1 MSEDLLNDQ
10 IFIADPVQLV
20 IDFGNSR
27 TKTAIFNKR
36 EIVELTIVENISI
49 EQLAGLKQRF
59 DIRNCI
65 VSSVTDI
72 PTKIT
77 NYLEQN
83 FSFIELNHTTPI
95 PVKNLYKTPETL
107 GKDRLA
113 AVVGAFYRF
122 PKTNCLVVD
131 AGTCITVDFID
142 SRGNYR
148 GGSISPG
155 INLRFK
161 ALHTFTKRLPL
172 IHIKNFDGFTGQT
185 TEESILAGV
194 LSGTISE
201 LRCTIQNYRDLYP
214 ALQVVV
220 TGGDTIFFETKLKS
234 NIFAAPNLVLEG
246 LNEIMNFNAV
256 K

>member
-1 MSEDLLNDQ
+1 MNENLLTNH
-10 IFIADPVQLV
+10 FFTREPVQLV
-20 IDFGNSR
+20 IDFGNTR
-27 TKTAIFNKR
+27 VKAAIFNKH
-36 EIVELTIVENISI
+36 ELIELATSENISI
-49 EQLAGLKQRF
+49 EQLAALAQRF
-59 DIRNCI
+59 NIRNCI
-65 VSSVTDI
+65 VSTVTDI
-72 PTKIT
+72 PIKIT
-77 NYLEQN
+77 SYLEKHFN
-83 FSFIELNHTTPI
+83 FIELQHTTPI
-95 PVKNLYKTPETL
+95 PVTNLYKTPETL

-113 AVVGAFYRF
+113 AVVGAYFRF
-122 PKTNCLVVD
+122 PETNCLVID

-142 SRGNYR
+142 SQGNYH

-161 ALHTFTKRLPL
+161 ALHTFTSRLPL
-172 IHIKNFDGFTGQT
+172 IHLKNFDGLTGQT

-201 LRCTIQNYRDLYP
+201 LRCTIQTYRDLYP
-214 ALQVVV
+214 SLQVVA

-246 LNEIMNFNAV
+246 LNEILNFNAV